1 MGASNRKFI
10 LLGLVF
16 SAVLLISSEV
26 LAVKDMPEKK
36 TLCSLLLSLVSEE
49 QVLNKSSGGSSIKKK
64 CLPNGGI
71 EYDIEH
77 AGYEVEVELNK
88 DGAEVEVEYA
98 GKEVEVELNKTGVKV
113 EIEIGGKKYEYQIKG

>member
-1 MGASNRKFI
+1 MGAISRKFI
-10 LLGLVF
+10 LLGLIFAV
-16 SAVLLISSEV
+16 VLLISSEV
-26 LAVKDMPEKK
+26 LAVKDMPEK
-36 TLCSLLLSLVSEE
+36 TLSEE
-49 QVLNKSSGGSSIKKK
+49 QVLKKSSGGSSIKKK

-77 AGYEVEVELNK
+77 AGNEVEVELNK

-113 EIEIGGKKYEYQIKG
+113 EIEIAGKKYEYQIKG

>member
-1 MGASNRKFI
+1 MGAISRKFI

-16 SAVLLISSEV
+16 AVVLLISSEV
-26 LAVKDMPEKK
+26 LAVKDMPQK
-36 TLCSLLLSLVSEE
+36 THE

-77 AGYEVEVELNK
+77 AGSEVEVELNK

-113 EIEIGGKKYEYQIKG
+113 EIEIAGKKYEYQFKG